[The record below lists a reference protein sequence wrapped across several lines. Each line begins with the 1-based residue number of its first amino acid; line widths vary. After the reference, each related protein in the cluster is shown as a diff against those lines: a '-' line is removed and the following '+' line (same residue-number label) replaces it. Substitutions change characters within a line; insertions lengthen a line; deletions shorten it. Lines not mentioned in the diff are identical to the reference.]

1 MMPKIDGITLTKQL
15 KNNKHTAHIPLV
27 ILSAKNTTDE
37 KIEGIESGADAYIPK
52 PFNTQYLRTIIK
64 QLIKK
69 QEELKQYYNSSA
81 SAFDYSGGQL
91 LQNEDKEY
99 LQTAIEIINEN
110 MDNAEFGPDELAKAM
125 QTSGRNLYRK
135 FKKLNQSSPK
145 DFIKE
150 QKMKYAAK
158 LLLTTTLNIQ
168 EIMYR
173 IAATNRSHFY
183 KEFAKRYNQTPREYR
198 EANKQKDDSLI

>member
-1 MMPKIDGITLTKQL
+1 
-15 KNNKHTAHIPLV
+15 
-27 ILSAKNTTDE
+27 
-37 KIEGIESGADAYIPK
+37 
-52 PFNTQYLRTIIK
+52 
-64 QLIKK
+64 
-69 QEELKQYYNSSA
+69 
-81 SAFDYSGGQL
+81 
-91 LQNEDKEY
+91 
-99 LQTAIEIINEN
+99 